1 MLTGDG
7 CRLRCA
13 SQRWP
18 PAVTWTKSDAWK
30 RVLSANPARSSRTEF
45 EPAIAWKTVVLNRR
59 RILCAFCFDVE
70 AEKPGVANTF
80 TDLEAQSWS
89 GRPTPLNSYKRKR

>member
-1 MLTGDG
+1 VET
-7 CRLRCA
+7 CSKCQPRKVVA
-13 SQRWP
+13 Y
-18 PAVTWTKSDAWK
+18 
-30 RVLSANPARSSRTEF
+30 RV